1 MKDAE
6 VLVPAMKNVK
16 KLQKVIYDNLQ
27 AAMLDQKTV
36 DQAINDAATE
46 WNSQS

>member
-1 MKDAE
+1 
-6 VLVPAMKNVK
+6 
-16 KLQKVIYDNLQ
+16 LQ